1 MTNNVPGIGI
11 NTGSV
16 NPYVGQ
22 PQKDVGPK
30 AGNDTPTAPAPQ
42 QTTQV
47 SPDAVYA
54 YMAGTANI
62 NAPRTY
68 DVNKYVSP
76 ESAARIA
83 AMMGDFEG
91 AVTAGL
97 LAIEKEGLP
106 LSEAD
111 KYALAAAMVE

>member
-1 MTNNVPGIGI
+1 MQNNVPRIGI

-22 PQKDVGPK
+22 QTKDAAPK
-30 AGNDTPTAPAPQ
+30 AGNDAPAAQ
-42 QTTQV
+42 ASQSSVQV

-68 DVNKYVSP
+68 DINKYVSP

-83 AMMGDFEG
+83 AMMGDFES

-111 KYALAAAMVE
+111 KYAVAASMVE